1 MSQQL
6 LWWSSAVPRWEIC
19 PQITDLICF
28 HFYSG
33 HPSLRI
39 SQAPCP
45 EIGVEM
51 SGLLLNIGLQGVKV
65 SGDTDLFV
73 CPLSRPEPLI
83 QAKLNYLSSIVDKNI
98 SAVWVWARFQNH
110 SRSPHTKLTVIL
122 TVLSFLSSWNRWE
135 HGKSIIGKAIG
146 QGFHGQYFH
155 LLQNRRTFTFPAI
168 LEYTKS

>member
-110 SRSPHTKLTVIL
+110 SRSSHTKLTVIL

-146 QGFHGQYFH
+146 
-155 LLQNRRTFTFPAI
+155 
-168 LEYTKS
+168 